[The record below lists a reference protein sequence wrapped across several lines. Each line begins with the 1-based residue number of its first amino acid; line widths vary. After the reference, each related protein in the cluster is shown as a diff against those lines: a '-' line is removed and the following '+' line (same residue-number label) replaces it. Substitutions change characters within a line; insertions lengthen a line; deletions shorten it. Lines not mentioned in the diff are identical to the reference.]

1 MSKLIVELPEDLHQE
16 LKKKASS
23 SNKTIKHV
31 VTGLINQY
39 LSAPEK
45 KVAETR
51 ETGFCG
57 AWQDERSADDI
68 VADIKKSRHW
78 FEAEKELA

>member
-1 MSKLIVELPEDLHQE
+1 MSKLIVELPEDLHHE

-23 SNKTIKHV
+23 SNETIKHV

-39 LSAPEK
+39 LSAPGK
-45 KVAETR
+45 KVAEKS

-57 AWQDERSADDI
+57 VWQDERSAEDI

-78 FEAEKELA
+78 FEAEKKLA

>member
-1 MSKLIVELPEDLHQE
+1 MSKLIVELPEALHQE

-23 SNKTIKHV
+23 SNETIKHV

-39 LSAPEK
+39 LSAQAE
-45 KVAETR
+45 KVAETS

-57 AWQDERSADDI
+57 AWQDARSAEDI

-78 FEAEKELA
+78 FEAEKKLA